1 MIGSALL
8 LSTPILVPIARKL
21 GVSPYPL
28 RSHSGRESWYGN
40 VTPPCAPMLY
50 LGARV
55 VGTDASHSMKPTLLL
70 ILFAWLP
77 TLLVV
82 TYVPGFSLWLPNIFG
97 F

>member
-1 MIGSALL
+1 
-8 LSTPILVPIARKL
+8 
-21 GVSPYPL
+21 
-28 RSHSGRESWYGN
+28 
-40 VTPPCAPMLY
+40 MLY

-82 TYVPGFSLWLPNIFG
+82 TYVPGFSLVAAQHIWVLSREKLRRNFYG
-97 F
+97 KDYENRNR

>member
-1 MIGSALL
+1 
-8 LSTPILVPIARKL
+8 
-21 GVSPYPL
+21 
-28 RSHSGRESWYGN
+28 
-40 VTPPCAPMLY
+40 MLY